1 MILTSIK
8 KPLYIGLINIL
19 LVFCICC
26 TDKHAEQQAHSTA
39 NKAIEFVIDSITI
52 STDSTFLSFYD
63 TYSVINVAGKPT
75 FYGYNHKRHSI
86 DILSLEGNDQ
96 RNRIVLQKEGPD
108 GIDDLYSIHVQSPDS
123 IFISTQTSFYLV
135 SSEGRLLN
143 KWNVEADN
151 IAFFSKNAL
160 HITAETPISYD
171 SHNKIIYAKIVPY
184 DRNISGQKTYRMPIL
199 GKYNLNN
206 KTFTALPVYFPKA
219 YQEEYKGFLDK
230 VKMSNSYHK
239 GRLKRIYFT
248 FGAMSSLAYYD
259 VEKEKYLLT
268 DAPSI
273 ITDNEAP
280 SLAWSD
286 ANNIDKKMRHFINNV
301 FFGNTVYEAGIG
313 IGFRLH
319 LDKLPSNV
327 TDLRNAALKRKLIL
341 TAFDSSHHILKE
353 VDFPIRNVA
362 REFAFVANGR
372 LYLPMWSI
380 NPKDEDE
387 NKLKFLI
394 LNVKYEESN

>member
-1 MILTSIK
+1 
-8 KPLYIGLINIL
+8 
-19 LVFCICC
+19 
-26 TDKHAEQQAHSTA
+26 
-39 NKAIEFVIDSITI
+39 
-52 STDSTFLSFYD
+52 
-63 TYSVINVAGKPT
+63 
-75 FYGYNHKRHSI
+75 
-86 DILSLEGNDQ
+86 
-96 RNRIVLQKEGPD
+96 
-108 GIDDLYSIHVQSPDS
+108 
-123 IFISTQTSFYLV
+123 
-135 SSEGRLLN
+135 
-143 KWNVEADN
+143 VEADN

-184 DRNISGQKTYRMPIL
+184 DRNISGQKTYQMPIL
-199 GKYNLNN
+199 GKYNLDN
-206 KTFTALPVYFPKA
+206 KTFTALPVYFPKV

-248 FGAMSSLAYYD
+248 FGALSSLAYYD
-259 VEKEKYLLT
+259 VDKEKYLLT

-286 ANNIDKKMRHFINNV
+286 ANNMDKKMRHFINNV

-341 TAFDSSHHILKE
+341 TAFDSSHYILKE

-372 LYLPMWSI
+372 LYIPMFSI